1 MLSFLKNES
10 IILYNNIIYTYF
22 FVKESLKDFCS
33 HPFWLYLR
41 RLNTSYIMRT
51 ITFVVTLLFCSLCAK
66 INAQGITIQPN
77 KPTASEIFEDIKKLN
92 FLGSVLY
99 VAAHPDDEN
108 TTAISYFANTVKA
121 RTAYLSLT
129 RGDGGQNIVGPELR
143 ELLGVIRTQELL
155 AARATDGGEQ
165 YFTRANDF
173 GYSKHPDET
182 LDIWNKDE
190 VLSDVVWAMRTF
202 KPDVIINRFDHR
214 SPGTTH
220 GHHTSSAMLS
230 VEAFDLVNDPSKYA
244 DQLQYTETWQP
255 QRQFFNT
262 SWWFYGGREAFA
274 KADKSNLV
282 KIDVGTYYP
291 GYGLSNTEISSLSRS
306 QHKSQ
311 GFGNTGTRGSSDTYF
326 ELLRGTMPSNNDIFQ
341 GIDTSWGRVKGSSKV
356 AALLQSVEANFDTA
370 HPEKSVPELVKA
382 YAELQKLE
390 DQYWK
395 TIKSRDIQNLIAAC
409 SGLYLE
415 AVANT
420 QTATIGE
427 EVTLRLEAIN
437 RSNVIMKINS
447 IAVPSK
453 KSNLITED
461 LSNNKVYRTGEKFTI
476 SNEFAS
482 TNAYWLN
489 EQGSLGMYRVDD
501 RRLIGK
507 PETPKRNLVRFEIN
521 IDGVDINFDKPIVY
535 KYNDRVKGEVYEPF
549 EIVPEASTSIKDKV
563 LIFAN
568 ADAKQIPVTVTAHK
582 ESLTGTVRLDIPKGW
597 KVSPQSAPVS
607 IASKGEQQ
615 SINFTV
621 TPPSNQNE
629 GIIIP
634 KVTVGNTTYDK
645 ELVKIDY
652 SHIPLQSLFLPA
664 QAKVVR
670 LDIERRGDYIGYIQ
684 GAGDAVPQN
693 LEQIGYQVAIITPEE
708 ITKERLAQFDAVVVG
723 IRAYNVVNEL
733 QSKQPTLLEYV
744 KEGGTLIAQYNT
756 SGRRGSTNVGAP
768 YPLKLSRDRVTDEYS
783 DVKVIAKD
791 HPLMN
796 FPNKIT
802 QEDFEGWTQE
812 RGLYFPNEW
821 SDEYTPILSMQDKG
835 ETPKKGSLL
844 VAPYGEGHYIYTG
857 LSFFRELPAGVSG
870 AYRLFSNM
878 LSIGKEKPKKV
889 KG

>member
-1 MLSFLKNES
+1 
-10 IILYNNIIYTYF
+10 
-22 FVKESLKDFCS
+22 
-33 HPFWLYLR
+33 
-41 RLNTSYIMRT
+41 MRT
-51 ITFVVTLLFCSLCAK
+51 ITFVATLLICSLCAK
-66 INAQGITIQPN
+66 INAQGITVQPK
-77 KPTASEIFEDIKKLN
+77 KPTSSEIFEGIKKLN

-129 RGDGGQNIVGPELR
+129 RGDGGQNIIGPELR

-165 YFTRANDF
+165 RFTRANDF

-182 LDIWNKDE
+182 LAIWNKDE

-214 SPGTTH
+214 SPGSTH

-230 VEAFDLVNDPSKYA
+230 VEAFDLVNDPTKYP

-262 SWWFYGGREAFA
+262 SWWFYGSQDAFA

-282 KIDVGTYYP
+282 KVDVGTYYP
-291 GYGLSNTEISSLSRS
+291 AYGMSNTEISSLSRS

-311 GFGNTGTRGSSDTYF
+311 GFGNTGSRGSNETYF
-326 ELLRGTMPSNNDIFQ
+326 ELLRGIMPTNNDVFQ
-341 GIDTSWGRVKGSSKV
+341 GIDTTWGRVKGSSTV
-356 AALLQSVEANFDTA
+356 AALLQAVEKNFDHA
-370 HPEKSVPELVKA
+370 HPEKSVPKLAQA
-382 YAELQKLE
+382 YAALQKLD
-390 DQYWK
+390 DQHWK
-395 TIKSRDIQNLIAAC
+395 TIKSKEIKDLIAAC
-409 SGLYLE
+409 TGLYLE

-427 EVTLRLEAIN
+427 EVTLKLEAIN
-437 RSNVIMKINS
+437 RTDVAMTLNS
-447 IAVPSK
+447 IAVPSQ
-453 KSNLITED
+453 KSKLLGEM
-461 LSNNKVYRTGEKFTI
+461 LLNNNRYQGEEKVTI
-476 SNEFAS
+476 SNAFAA
-482 TNAYWLN
+482 TNAYWLEN
-489 EQGSLGMYRVDD
+489 PGTLGMYRVDD

-507 PETPKRNLVRFEIN
+507 PETPRTNVVTFEIM
-521 IDGVDINFDKPIVY
+521 IEGIPFNFDKAIVY

-568 ADAKQIPVTVTAHK
+568 ADTKQIPVTVTAHK
-582 ESLTGTVRLDIPKGW
+582 NELSGTLQLHIPKGW
-597 KVSPQSAPVS
+597 KVSPQSAPINIATKGQQETVS
-607 IASKGEQQ
+607 
-615 SINFTV
+615 FTV
-621 TPPSNQNE
+621 TPPANQDE
-629 GIIIP
+629 GVITP
-634 KVTVGNTTYDK
+634 KITIGSTTYDK

-693 LEQIGYQVAIITPEE
+693 LEQIGYQVAIIKPEE

-723 IRAYNVVNEL
+723 IRAYNVVDEL

-756 SGRRGSTNVGAP
+756 SGRWGNTKIGAP
-768 YPLKLSRDRVTDEYS
+768 YPMKLSRDRVTDEYS
-783 DVKVIAKD
+783 DVKILAED

-802 QEDFEGWTQE
+802 QKDFEGWTQE

-821 SDEYTPILSMQDKG
+821 SSEYTPILSMQDKG
-835 ETPKKGSLL
+835 ETAKEGSLL

-878 LSIGKEKPKKV
+878 LSIGKETPKKV